1 MKVDFS
7 SLHRFIFMHGAE
19 PFTLRESV
27 GSLTRGER
35 SGRAGGDEKKVRVSF
50 SSVTRSVPVSH
61 LP

>member
-1 MKVDFS
+1 
-7 SLHRFIFMHGAE
+7 MHGAE